1 MYQCLNGAIPARKC
15 SIKAFAKWKTA
26 KYVYYP
32 GQRSAIKGS
41 KWLGPCLKK
50 NLQNWIHS
58 HINFCSIESK
68 SQNEYCWI
76 VWWHCDICLSTQF
89 PLIKLA
95 KFNWRKVSGNDRV
108 LWGKTVVVN
117 ENQVSYISLHFI
129 LGFFSRLRNKVT
141 RKFEFWFC
149 NNIGWKGKFV
159 IFVNP
164 GIPAW
169 SIWI

>member
-15 SIKAFAKWKTA
+15 SIKAFAKWKSA
-26 KYVYYP
+26 MYLYYA

-108 LWGKTVVVN
+108 LWGKKVVVN

-129 LGFFSRLRNKVT
+129 LGFFEK
-141 RKFEFWFC
+141 KKYFKD
-149 NNIGWKGKFV
+149 I
-159 IFVNP
+159 IFVLFCKSTRFCLICVKIVN
-164 GIPAW
+164 IH
-169 SIWI
+169 IHTTL